1 MQLWGLDL
9 AQIQGGRQPIAL
21 CEAAMVPL
29 SLMEWPELYRG
40 RHVVWYV
47 DITSAMHSFVKG
59 AAKDA
64 ALARLVNITWM
75 LAFHLRCSIWF
86 EWVDTDTNWADNL
99 SRDLKDCRFTRELGY
114 EPTQMQSGLQ
124 FWELGWRE
132 LWEEL
137 KRLTD

>member
-47 DITSAMHSFVKG
+47 DNTSAMHSFVKG

-64 ALARLVNITWM
+64 ALERLVNITWM

-86 EWVDTDTNWADNL
+86 EWVDTDSNWADNL

-132 LWEEL
+132 
-137 KRLTD
+137 RN